1 MKVKLGQAVKMFFGN
16 SSLEMVYFEAIANA
30 LDANAT
36 EIDISIYSK
45 ALNKPETLEVKIS
58 DNGIGFTDERYVK
71 FSNLFDVEENSHKGL
86 GRLVYLCYFDEIKVE
101 SFYDETKKREFDFN
115 EGFNEDNFKVSTVN
129 KTNSGTTF
137 IMTGYTLQKFGKN
150 EYLKPDYLKGRI
162 LEEFYSRLFQLKKT
176 NCQVSIN
183 IKSNIDGREFREV
196 LKNSDIPD
204 FLTIELDSSLN
215 LFDKFY
221 LHYSIQETDNSNSS
235 LVAAISVDNRTVK
248 VDIISEENIPTGYNM
263 VFLLFS
269 DYFTGKVD
277 STRQNLT
284 ISKTELNE
292 VQQILRKQVASII
305 ETKIPKIK
313 SRNRETKNS
322 LMNKYP
328 HLSGYFDSENIGYIS
343 RTDILKK
350 AQDDFFK
357 AQKEILE
364 ASNLTEEQFEKSIEL
379 SSRALTEYILF
390 RQLTIDRLKNS
401 TKAES
406 EAELHKLFAT
416 MKKDGKF
423 EKSSLIDDLYRN
435 NSWLLDDKYMTY
447 ETVLSDREM
456 SELVSFITKE
466 EVERDDDR
474 PDIAFVFSNNPSGNK
489 PFDVVIV
496 ELKKRGISL
505 EENLKVITQ
514 LEKRARRLMQFYNN
528 QIQRIWYYGIIEFNE
543 EIETAL
549 AGEYT
554 ELYSSGKMYY
564 RETNIAIKL
573 NPKTILPIGVYIWDL
588 DAVVKD
594 ADSRNSAFLNLI
606 KSKFTEEIT
615 IKK

>member
-36 EIDISIYSK
+36 EIEISIFTK
-45 ALNKPETLEVKIS
+45 ALNKPETLEIRIS
-58 DNGIGFTDERYVK
+58 DNGEGFTDERYGK
-71 FSNLFDVEENSHKGL
+71 FSNLFDVDESSHKGL
-86 GRLVYLCYFDEIKVE
+86 GRLVYLCYFDSIKVE
-101 SFYDETKKREFDFN
+101 SYFEGTKKREFDFN
-115 EGFNEDNFKVSTVN
+115 EKFNEDDFKVTTV
-129 KTNSGTTF
+129 KESNSGTTF
-137 IMTGYTLQKFGKN
+137 IMNGYTLQKFGKN
-150 EYLKPDYLKGRI
+150 EYLRPDCLKNRI
-162 LEEFYSRLFQLKKT
+162 LEEFYSRLFQMKELG
-176 NCQVSIN
+176 NQVSIN
-183 IKSNIDGREFREV
+183 LISNIEGREYRET
-196 LKNSDIPD
+196 LNNKDIPD
-204 FLTIELDSSLN
+204 FTTVELDSSLN

-221 LHYSIQETDNSNSS
+221 LHYSINESENTKSS
-235 LVAAISVDNRTVK
+235 LIAAISVDNRTVK
-248 VDIISEENIPTGYNM
+248 VDIVAEENIPIGYNM

-269 DYFTGKVD
+269 DYFNGKVD
-277 STRQNLT
+277 SSRQNLT

-292 VQQILRKQVASII
+292 VQRIFRKEVASII
-305 ETKIPKIK
+305 ENKIPKIK
-313 SRNRETKNS
+313 NRNKETKNS
-322 LMNKYP
+322 LTNRYP
-328 HLSGYFDSENIGYIS
+328 HLSGYFDSDSVGYVS

-350 AQDDFFK
+350 AQEEFFK

-364 ASNLTEEQFEKSIEL
+364 ATCLTDEQFEKTIEI

-390 RQLTIDRLKNS
+390 RQITIDSLKNS
-401 TKAES
+401 TKDNS
-406 EAELHKLFAT
+406 EAEIHKLFAS

-423 EKSSLIDDLYRN
+423 EKDNLINDLYRN

-456 SELVSFITKE
+456 SELVKYIIDE
-466 EVERDDDR
+466 DVERDDNR
-474 PDIAFVFSNNPSGNK
+474 PDIALVFSNNPSLNK

-505 EENLKVITQ
+505 EENLKVIVQ
-514 LEKRARRLMQFYNN
+514 LEKRARRLMQYYNN

-573 NPKTILPIGVYIWDL
+573 NPKVVIPIGVYIWDI

-594 ADSRNSAFLNLI
+594 ADSRNSTFLNLI
-606 KSKFTEEIT
+606 KSKFIE
-615 IKK
+615 